1 MENNLNSLKRVME
14 KQELRYVLATTISGE
29 PMYLKKKLQ
38 KSEYKFVSD
47 NCDATKCTSK
57 KMAQFVKDFYRHDTG
72 DYHADLV
79 IIPLVISYELV
90 KEI

>member
-38 KSEYKFVSD
+38 KSEYKFV
-47 NCDATKCTSK
+47 
-57 KMAQFVKDFYRHDTG
+57 
-72 DYHADLV
+72 
-79 IIPLVISYELV
+79 
-90 KEI
+90 